1 MPTRP
6 TTIVSLLG
14 VQLDAGWQGRTDERR
29 WESWRPT
36 VSLFQHDDLDP
47 ERLVLLA
54 DPKHGRL
61 AEVVAE
67 DVRSVSPNTTVER
80 VPLSTSNPWDF
91 AEVYGALRDFA
102 DARAIDPEREDVL
115 VHMTTGT
122 HVAQI
127 CLFLLVES
135 GHLPGRL
142 IQSSPPRRERTRDVQ
157 GSYAVIDLDLSRYDR
172 LAARFEEER
181 REGVDL
187 LKAGIETRNAAFNA
201 LMDRVERVALHSAD
215 PILLAGPTGVGKT
228 QLARR
233 IYELKSR
240 QMQGKGTGRLVEV
253 NCATLR
259 GDQAMSA
266 LFGHAKGAF
275 TGAVEARDGLLL
287 AADGGVLFL
296 DEIGELGLDE
306 QAMLLRAIEEKT
318 FLPVGSDAPA
328 SSSFGLIAG
337 TNRDLAAAVRAGR
350 FREDLLARIDL
361 WTFELPSLKERSE
374 DIEPNL
380 EHELA
385 RLARERGRRV
395 TMSREARSAFLRF
408 AADPASSWRANF
420 RDFGAAVTRMATL
433 AEGGR
438 ITREVADEESER
450 LRRAWSRL
458 DGDGME
464 VPRGG
469 GLVEEVLGAEAATD
483 LDRFDRV
490 QLEDVLGVCRR
501 SRTMS
506 DAGRTLFAASRG
518 RRTSTNDADRLR
530 KYLARF
536 GLKFIDV
543 AAAP

>member
-1 MPTRP
+1 MPARP

-29 WESWRPT
+29 WEAWRPT

-61 AEVVAE
+61 AETVAE
-67 DVRSVSPNTTVER
+67 DVRSVSPTTTVER
-80 VPLSTSNPWDF
+80 LPLATANPWDF

-102 DARAIDPEREDVL
+102 DACAFDPEREDVL

-157 GSYAVIDLDLSRYDR
+157 GSYAIIDLDLSRYDR

-187 LKAGIETRNAAFNA
+187 LKAGIETRNAAFNS

-233 IYELKSR
+233 IYELKAR
-240 QMQGKGTGRLVEV
+240 QGPGPGAGQGAGRLVEV

-275 TGAVEARDGLLL
+275 TGAVEARDGLLR

-306 QAMLLRAIEEKT
+306 QAMLLRAIEEMS
-318 FLPVGSDAPA
+318 FLPGGADAPV
-328 SSSFGLIAG
+328 SSSF
-337 TNRDLAAAVRAGR
+337 
-350 FREDLLARIDL
+350 
-361 WTFELPSLKERSE
+361 
-374 DIEPNL
+374 
-380 EHELA
+380 
-385 RLARERGRRV
+385 
-395 TMSREARSAFLRF
+395 
-408 AADPASSWRANF
+408 
-420 RDFGAAVTRMATL
+420 
-433 AEGGR
+433 
-438 ITREVADEESER
+438 
-450 LRRAWSRL
+450 
-458 DGDGME
+458 
-464 VPRGG
+464 
-469 GLVEEVLGAEAATD
+469 
-483 LDRFDRV
+483 
-490 QLEDVLGVCRR
+490 
-501 SRTMS
+501 
-506 DAGRTLFAASRG
+506 
-518 RRTSTNDADRLR
+518 
-530 KYLARF
+530 
-536 GLKFIDV
+536 
-543 AAAP
+543 